1 VKIGITSSSNLWT
14 NLAPHFKKMR
24 GFSYFNQI
32 LLNLFNIF
40 NIETEI

>member
-1 VKIGITSSSNLWT
+1 
-14 NLAPHFKKMR
+14 MR